1 MTRTFVAIVGAAA
14 IAFATTSAFAQN
26 PSGTQAAQTAQT
38 AQTAQGAKGA
48 KGSRATSAGAAAK
61 KKLSTQ
67 QQIESSVESGTVPAE
82 YRSSIPKQFHQYI
95 PFGQ

>member
-14 IAFATTSAFAQN
+14 LAFATTSAFAQN
-26 PSGTQAAQTAQT
+26 PSGTQAAQTAQ
-38 AQTAQGAKGA
+38 GAKGA
-48 KGSRATSAGAAAK
+48 KGSRAASAGAAAK
-61 KKLSTQ
+61 KKPPTQ